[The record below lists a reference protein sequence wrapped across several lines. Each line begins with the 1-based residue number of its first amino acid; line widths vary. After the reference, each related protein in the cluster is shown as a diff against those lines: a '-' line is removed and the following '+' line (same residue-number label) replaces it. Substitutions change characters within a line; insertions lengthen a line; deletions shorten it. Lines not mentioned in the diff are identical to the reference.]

1 MSLETSVHDQNRFHF
16 VRYLLL
22 IIISI
27 TASSLV
33 FVLVNYRRSSDLSF
47 MPDHTVDLRSLN
59 ENGEDIAVLGKGW
72 EFYPNQLLN
81 PQMIEEGHLQSR
93 LQNTDFPYSYFSDVQ
108 ISIDGWTNLGPDAV
122 LHRASIDTR
131 TEQECYM
138 DKFGFGTYRIS
149 LLFDRQLEL
158 VSLNLPSISQ
168 SATIWINGDVIKH
181 YGVVSASADSYKAA
195 EVSATLQV
203 TPNES
208 GHVEIVIQCAN
219 YSSPNG
225 GILCSPCIG
234 SDAYI
239 DLMDIAARIFLTIL
253 VTLLCA
259 FLVGGTYISQ
269 TFAGKGKL
277 YFFLLMLLFSILY
290 ELFAPTITLLS
301 GNWNYLIRISILIL
315 NNFWAFLFYA
325 ALYPKGLGTVFEKI
339 RFFDTSLMALLTA
352 LYLLTFWCFPDVLYQ
367 QSSVVALAVLVIVT
381 NSYNIF
387 RVFFMM
393 RYHNHGKF
401 LYATSVILV
410 TMMNL
415 SVFIRSQYYTAIT
428 LHSFL
433 IFFLILIY
441 GTFFVISYVR
451 TFDALSFHNKNLQ
464 SAVEEKTKYIAKV
477 NQDLLRNHE
486 KLIENEETRKKM
498 LSNVSHDL
506 RTPIT
511 AIRGYVELMLNAKE
525 PLPKEQE
532 IQYLNNI
539 HTRSTQMEQLIS
551 DLVQLTRLESENDK
565 LDIMPISIK
574 DMVRDLFNLYHAEC
588 EGTNKVITFQAPD
601 DDDLLIDGDAKK
613 LLRVFENIIVNA
625 MKYTREDGRIQ
636 IICHRYD
643 DPAMLDGNAVEVIV
657 KDNGVGIPENEVPYV
672 FDRFY
677 RAENSGINRTGS
689 GLGLSIVKSVMDKHG
704 GKIWVES
711 EEGKGSE
718 FHIVFRASE
727 FTMDMDE
734 DEESEDE
741 EE

>member
-1 MSLETSVHDQNRFHF
+1 MSLETSVHNEKRFLF
-16 VRYLLL
+16 IRYLLL

-47 MPDHTVDLRSLN
+47 TSDGKYVDLRTLAQ
-59 ENGEDIAVLGKGW
+59 EGDDIAVLDNCW

-81 PQMIEEGHLQSR
+81 PQMIEEGHLQSE
-93 LQNTDFPYSYFSDVQ
+93 NYPYTYFSNVQ
-108 ISIDGWTNLGPDAV
+108 ISANGWTDLGPDAV
-122 LHRASIDTR
+122 LHHALIDTR
-131 TEQECYM
+131 SEEQCYM
-138 DKFGFGTYRIS
+138 SKYGFGTYRIAIQ
-149 LLFDRQLEL
+149 FDRQLEL

-168 SATIWINGDVIKH
+168 SATIWVNGTPIKH
-181 YGVVSASADSYKAA
+181 FGVVAASEEQYRSSEVAA
-195 EVSATLQV
+195 NLQI
-203 TPNES
+203 TPDAS
-208 GHVEIVIQCAN
+208 GRVEIVIQCAN
-219 YSSPNG
+219 FSSAHG
-225 GILCSPCIG
+225 GILCKPCIG
-234 SDAYI
+234 SDSDI
-239 DLMDIAARIFLTIL
+239 DTLDISARIYLTVL
-253 VTLLCA
+253 VTLLYV
-259 FLVGGTYISQ
+259 FLTGGIYISQ
-269 TFAGKGKL
+269 TFVSKSKL
-277 YFFLLMLLFSILY
+277 YFFLLMVLTSILY
-290 ELFAPTITLLS
+290 EFFAPTITLLS
-301 GNWNYLIRISILIL
+301 GNWNYLIRVSLIVL
-315 NNFWAFLFYA
+315 CNFFTFLFYFS
-325 ALYPKGLGTVFEKI
+325 LYPKGLGSIFDKL
-339 RFFDTSLMALLTA
+339 RFFEIAFLSLTTT
-352 LYLLTFWCFPDVLYQ
+352 LYLVTFWCFPNFLYQ
-367 QSSVVALAVLVIVT
+367 QSSYMALFILVLVT
-381 NSYNIF
+381 NIYCAF
-387 RVFFMM
+387 RVFHMM
-393 RYHNHGKF
+393 HYHNHGKF
-401 LYATSVILV
+401 LYAISVIL
-410 TMMNL
+410 TDMINL
-415 SVFIRSQYYTAIT
+415 SVFYRSHYMISVT
-428 LHSFL
+428 LHGFL
-433 IFFLILIY
+433 VFFLLLIY
-441 GTFFVISYVR
+441 GTFFIVNYVR
-451 TFDALSFHNKNLQ
+451 TFEALSFHNKNLQ
-464 SAVEEKTKYIAKV
+464 SAVDEKTKYIAKV

-486 KLIENEETRKKM
+486 KLMENEETRKKM

-525 PLPKEQE
+525 PLSKEQE

-588 EGTNKVITFQAPD
+588 EGTSKTITFQAPE

-625 MKYTREDGRIQ
+625 MKYTREDGKIQ

-727 FTMDMDE
+727 FTMEMEEEPE
-734 DEESEDE
+734 DEE
-741 EE
+741 